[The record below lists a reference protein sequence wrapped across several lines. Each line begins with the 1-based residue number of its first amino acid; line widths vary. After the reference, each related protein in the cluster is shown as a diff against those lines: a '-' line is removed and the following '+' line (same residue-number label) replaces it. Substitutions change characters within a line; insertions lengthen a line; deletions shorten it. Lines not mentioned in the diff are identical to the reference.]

1 MNTTIIPERDSCRGG
16 AYSSRRKPQAQR
28 RRAGWPVFF
37 LLLLGAPSLRAQQT
51 PPQQMRVPSSQQQN
65 PDEHAHHHGD
75 IKPVTPHYPQL
86 GRMQS
91 AATTPP
97 ITLDQLQSLAK
108 TNNPTLRQAEA
119 EIRAAEA
126 RRQQAGM
133 YPNPTI
139 GYTGDE
145 IRGGSVG
152 GGKQGFFIQQTIV
165 TANKLKLSRDI
176 FTQETKLATIEAEEQ
191 RMRVETAVKMAFI
204 RVLAAQEMLD
214 ARRDLYNIAQD
225 RAEAERHL
233 FNTGQ
238 ADETEVLD
246 SEVDTQRMRIA
257 ARMQENTLRE
267 EWRSLCAVIGQPE
280 MPLATVSGDLS
291 ENWPELNEEEAV
303 NAIAKNSPAI
313 QIADTAA
320 IRAKAALLRSR
331 REPIPDVNV
340 RGGMEYN
347 NELLEGLSYAKGWE
361 GIAEVSEQI
370 PFFNR
375 NQGDIAAAAADN
387 DRADHEKTR
396 IALTLR
402 DRAASAVDQYA
413 NARLMAAEF
422 RDEMLPR
429 AKKSYTLMVEK
440 YGLMLASYPR
450 VLDSQKKLFEL
461 QAEYIAA
468 LEGVWTNGIAL
479 QGYLL
484 TDGLEAPAR
493 PGEMDR
499 PIRETNIP
507 MPERTMSPGEPMPH
521 P

>member
-1 MNTTIIPERDSCRGG
+1 MNTNTIPKREVS
-16 AYSSRRKPQAQR
+16 AF
-28 RRAGWPVFF
+28 RAGWLAIF

-51 PPQQMRVPSSQQQN
+51 TQQPMQMPSSQPQS
-65 PDEHAHHHGD
+65 DEHAHHHGD
-75 IKPVTPHYPQL
+75 IKPVAPHYPQL

-91 AATTPP
+91 AAQSTP
-97 ITLDQLQSLAK
+97 ITLEQLQTLAK
-108 TNNPTLRQAEA
+108 ANNPTLRQAEA
-119 EIRAAEA
+119 
-126 RRQQAGM
+126 
-133 YPNPTI
+133 
-139 GYTGDE
+139 E

-152 GGKQGFFIQQTIV
+152 GGKQGFFVQQTIV
-165 TANKLKLSRDI
+165 TANKLKLSRDV

-191 RMRVETAVKMAFI
+191 RMRVETAVRMAYI

-225 RAEAERHL
+225 RAETERHL

-246 SEVDTQRMRIA
+246 SEVDTRRMRIA

-280 MPLATVSGDLS
+280 MPVATVSGDLS
-291 ENWPELNEEEAV
+291 KDWPELNEEEAV
-303 NAIAKNSPAI
+303 NAITKNSPAI
-313 QIADTAA
+313 QIADSAA
-320 IRAKAALLRSR
+320 TRAKAVLLRSR
-331 REPIPDVNV
+331 REPIPDVTV

-347 NELLEGLSYAKGWE
+347 NELLEGLPYAKGWE
-361 GIAEVSEQI
+361 GIAEISVQI

-375 NQGDIAAAAADN
+375 NQGDIAAAAADS

-413 NARLMAAEF
+413 NDRLMAAEF

-484 TDGLEAPAR
+484 TDGLEGPAR

-499 PIRETNIP
+499 PIRETNVP
-507 MPERTMSPGEPMPH
+507 MPERTMSPGEPMPR